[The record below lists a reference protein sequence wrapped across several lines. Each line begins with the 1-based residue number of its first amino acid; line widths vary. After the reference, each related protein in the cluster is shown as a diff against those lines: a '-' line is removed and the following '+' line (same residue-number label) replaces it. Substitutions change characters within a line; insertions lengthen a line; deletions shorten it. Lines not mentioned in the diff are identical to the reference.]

1 MCMSVQCSNLG
12 LSYVPEQQ
20 FRQFGRACMQPC
32 RLCRR
37 PRSHKTISI
46 VVLHLTGPC
55 IYVVVLEMFLVDYK
69 ISTCKFSSN
78 SRLVTIERMH
88 GMPVGCLY
96 RWHAGEVWT
105 QLAQG
110 DKLCVAKDRLN
121 CQRVCLKELK
131 LNSDCVQP
139 WKTFSR
145 WTVRAAVYRKAQAT
159 FQREPFRASQLIQ
172 IVRLSELYKSS
183 IAHILLLPPLAV
195 LRHCVH
201 QELILLHPTAI
212 SLATTSHSNSQASF
226 LASIGQSSSIHAGKY
241 DLQVL
246 HTAIHLTFSF
256 FEKEFI

>member
-1 MCMSVQCSNLG
+1 MCMSIQCRNLR

-55 IYVVVLEMFLVDYK
+55 IYVVVLEMFLVNYK

-121 CQRVCLKELK
+121 CQLESLFERIETEFRLRPTMENIFKMDRPGSSLPK
-131 LNSDCVQP
+131 GAGY
-139 WKTFSR
+139 FS
-145 WTVRAAVYRKAQAT
+145 TRA
-159 FQREPFRASQLIQ
+159 FSSQLADID
-172 IVRLSELYKSS
+172 
-183 IAHILLLPPLAV
+183 
-195 LRHCVH
+195 
-201 QELILLHPTAI
+201 
-212 SLATTSHSNSQASF
+212 SQA
-226 LASIGQSSSIHAGKY
+226 L
-241 DLQVL
+241 
-246 HTAIHLTFSF
+246 
-256 FEKEFI
+256 